1 MKDLPII
8 TAEYTASLI
17 IQMRQVENDDDAWA
31 MALGQAM
38 NSVTSVLA
46 NIVLEVDR
54 NGVGDQFLSELPDT
68 MNKQLHQYVELLRD
82 VRSRFIEEKGTV
94 N

>member
-1 MKDLPII
+1 MKELPVI
-8 TAEYTASLI
+8 TAEYTAALI
-17 IQMRQVENDDDAWA
+17 IQMRQVETDDDAWA
-31 MALGQAM
+31 VALGQAM
-38 NSVTSVLA
+38 HSIVSVLA

-54 NGVGDQFLSELPDT
+54 NGVGDHFLSEMPEA
-68 MNKQLHQYVELLRD
+68 MNLQLRNYVDLLRD